1 MTATLTNGRSRKSL
15 AEQIDR
21 LDSTLDGLAD
31 GLNEA
36 VATAVKEAIRAVL
49 TEVLTNPELLGRLR
63 ATQPNAVPEPE
74 AHRPRRWLTRAWNG
88 VRSAFRR
95 VVEHVGVCRASV
107 GQACGNGWEKVA
119 EGGRR
124 LRARCVQFLV
134 AGGCALLRVRWLL
147 APILA
152 AAALAGLTGVAAYH
166 LGPWMAAGVSG
177 AGGLGTALAKP
188 SAGTWLRW
196 AWPWRAATV

>member
-15 AEQIDR
+15 AAQIDR

-36 VATAVKEAIRAVL
+36 VATAVKEAVRAVL
-49 TEVLTNPELLGRLR
+49 SEVLTNPELLARLHV
-63 ATQPNAVPEPE
+63 TQPNVVPEPS
-74 AHRPRRWLTRAWNG
+74 RPSRWLARMWG
-88 VRSAFRR
+88 RVRSALGWASAQARTCR
-95 VVEHVGVCRASV
+95 VEVVR
-107 GQACGNGWEKVA
+107 ACGRICERVA
-119 EGGRR
+119 EGARQ
-124 LRARCVQFLV
+124 LRARSARFLV
-134 AGGCALLRVRWLL
+134 AGGCALLRVRYLL

-152 AAALAGLTGVAAYH
+152 AVALAGLTGIAANH

-188 SAGTWLRW
+188 GTGNWLGW
-196 AWPWRAATV
+196 AWPWRASAE

>member
-1 MTATLTNGRSRKSL
+1 MNATLTNGQSRKSL

-21 LDSTLDGLAD
+21 LDSMLDGLAD

-36 VATAVKEAIRAVL
+36 VAAAVKEAVRAVL
-49 TEVLTNPELLGRLR
+49 TEVLTNPELLARLHPI
-63 ATQPNAVPEPE
+63 QEKPEP
-74 AHRPRRWLTRAWNG
+74 PQPSRWLARAWDG
-88 VRSAFRR
+88 IRSALRWTAAQGR
-95 VVEHVGVCRASV
+95 AGWQRLGQMCGNVRDQVVETTRRFRAHSV
-107 GQACGNGWEKVA
+107 RLLVA
-119 EGGRR
+119 GSGAL
-124 LRARCVQFLV
+124 LRARWF
-134 AGGCALLRVRWLL
+134 L

-188 SAGTWLRW
+188 GTGTWLRW
-196 AWPWRAATV
+196 AWPWHGSVE